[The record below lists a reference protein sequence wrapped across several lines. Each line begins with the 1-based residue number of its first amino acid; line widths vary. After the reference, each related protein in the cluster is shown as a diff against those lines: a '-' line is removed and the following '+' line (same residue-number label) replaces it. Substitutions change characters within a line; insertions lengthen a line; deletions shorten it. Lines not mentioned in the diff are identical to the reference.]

1 MRKTNRLKK
10 VASIAAVVALAVTLT
25 PSGVMTNGLGVNKIV
40 YAELAPGTGKSNII
54 YKLYT
59 KFPDCVVKTE

>member
-1 MRKTNRLKK
+1 M
-10 VASIAAVVALAVTLT
+10 
-25 PSGVMTNGLGVNKIV
+25 

-59 KFPDCVVKTE
+59 KFPDCVVKTEQHLVN